1 MTPAIVSYSERS
13 ATSDQIRVH
22 LEHCDQSYQ
31 PPLSQRVHIGDYATK
46 IAGNAETFEAWV
58 DGHLVGLVATYF
70 SVDSGSGFVTSVSV
84 DNDFTGHGIATALLT
99 RCIERARSLRMGS
112 IALEVFR
119 GNNQAI
125 RLYTKHG
132 FVESSTEYDLMH
144 MHLSLCGQ
152 ENQ

>member
-1 MTPAIVSYSERS
+1 MNPGSVSYRERS
-13 ATSDQIRVH
+13 ATSEQIRTH

-46 IAGNAETFEAWV
+46 IASNAETFEAWV

-70 SVDSGSGFVTSVSV
+70 NDANGSGFVTSVSV
-84 DNDFTGHGIATALLT
+84 DDDFTGHGIATALLS
-99 RCIERARSLRMGS
+99 RCIERARSIDMGS
-112 IALEVFR
+112 IALVVFR
-119 GNNQAI
+119 GNDQAI

-152 ENQ
+152 ANQ